1 MKFLQKIGYI
11 TLALLMILCISNSV
25 NAASTVSSSTIPE
38 TMMPY
43 TEIEFISNDTYKI
56 LKGGISTET
65 NTQKSL
71 LERSSFQ
78 EANKLEAECQSN
90 GTAATA
96 IHEDYPTP
104 QKGMTIIY
112 GSDGLLTK
120 ILDKTGKEF
129 IDNNSTLNSVN
140 NNLNSR
146 VAASKVKIASWGA
159 NNNRLY
165 RKTMSNGT
173 KKIIGYGRAT
183 TFNDK
188 VGQRDHTLVKG
199 DIATKM
205 AYDNCKFGLEVK
217 VKANKKV
224 TSTKVSHNMKKC
236 DVGGMPNAIVDIWKT
251 GVSYWG
257 YTYSS
262 NLSLSG
268 EVRIIHANQ
277 Y

>member
-11 TLALLMILCISNSV
+11 TLALLIILCIGNSV

-146 VAASKVKIASWGA
+146 VAASKVKIGKW
-159 NNNRLY
+159 
-165 RKTMSNGT
+165 
-173 KKIIGYGRAT
+173 
-183 TFNDK
+183 
-188 VGQRDHTLVKG
+188 
-199 DIATKM
+199 
-205 AYDNCKFGLEVK
+205 
-217 VKANKKV
+217 
-224 TSTKVSHNMKKC
+224 
-236 DVGGMPNAIVDIWKT
+236 
-251 GVSYWG
+251 
-257 YTYSS
+257 
-262 NLSLSG
+262 
-268 EVRIIHANQ
+268 
-277 Y
+277 

>member
-11 TLALLMILCISNSV
+11 TLALLMILCIGTSV

-165 RKTMSNGT
+165 RKTM
-173 KKIIGYGRAT
+173 
-183 TFNDK
+183 
-188 VGQRDHTLVKG
+188 
-199 DIATKM
+199 
-205 AYDNCKFGLEVK
+205 
-217 VKANKKV
+217 
-224 TSTKVSHNMKKC
+224 
-236 DVGGMPNAIVDIWKT
+236 
-251 GVSYWG
+251 
-257 YTYSS
+257 
-262 NLSLSG
+262 
-268 EVRIIHANQ
+268 
-277 Y
+277 